1 MTNKKSHGSHKC
13 TFIDQQLIDKDFF
26 VGCFLFIDII
36 FSLKQDFIFI
46 QNNNLIEVKNDI
58 F

>member
-1 MTNKKSHGSHKC
+1 MTNKKSYWSHKC
-13 TFIDQQLIDKDFF
+13 PFIDQQLIDKDFF

-46 QNNNLIEVKNDI
+46 QNNNLIEVKK
-58 F
+58 